1 MNLML
6 AQSQAQ
12 PWLDLLAADGIT
24 VVGVLLVV
32 VVAFTTCLEVEFSE
46 VHIRDPASEPSLL

>member
-1 MNLML
+1 MNPML

-12 PWLDLLAADGIT
+12 PWLDLFAADGIT

-32 VVAFTTCLEVEFSE
+32 EVAFTTCLKGKNSQKF
-46 VHIRDPASEPSLL
+46 I

>member
-6 AQSQAQ
+6 AQSQAE
-12 PWLDLLAADGIT
+12 PWLDLFAADGIT

-32 VVAFTTCLEVEFSE
+32 VVAFRT
-46 VHIRDPASEPSLL
+46 PLLARLYPFGKKKG

>member
-12 PWLDLLAADGIT
+12 PWLDLLAADGIA
-24 VVGVLLVV
+24 VVGVLLGVV
-32 VVAFTTCLEVEFSE
+32 DAFTTCLEG
-46 VHIRDPASEPSLL
+46 